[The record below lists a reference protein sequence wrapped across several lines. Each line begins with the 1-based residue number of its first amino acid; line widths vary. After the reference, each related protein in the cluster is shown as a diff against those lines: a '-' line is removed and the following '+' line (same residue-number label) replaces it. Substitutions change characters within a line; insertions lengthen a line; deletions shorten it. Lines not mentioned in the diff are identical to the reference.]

1 MCNPLFFQFL
11 SSYGIC
17 VYLFVYAFL
26 ILSKSLL
33 FCKFPSSETGIPTKS
48 VGFYEK
54 IFKKQLTYMHVGCI
68 VSTDSGIR
76 KAGAEQTQFIE
87 RK

>member
-17 VYLFVYAFL
+17 VYLFVYAFFV
-26 ILSKSLL
+26 LSKSLS
-33 FCKFPSSETGIPTKS
+33 FCKFPSPETGTPTKN

-54 IFKKQLTYMHVGCI
+54 IFKKQLTYMHSGCI
-68 VSTDSGIR
+68 VSTVNRS
-76 KAGAEQTQFIE
+76 
-87 RK
+87 

>member
-17 VYLFVYAFL
+17 VYLFVYAFFV
-26 ILSKSLL
+26 LSKSLS
-33 FCKFPSSETGIPTKS
+33 FCKFSSSETGTPTKN

-54 IFKKQLTYMHVGCI
+54 IFKKTVDLYAFRVYSIHCQQELTA
-68 VSTDSGIR
+68 
-76 KAGAEQTQFIE
+76 K
-87 RK
+87 

>member
-26 ILSKSLL
+26 ILSKSLS
-33 FCKFPSSETGIPTKS
+33 FCKFSSSETGIFTKN

-54 IFKKQLTYMHVGCI
+54 IFKN
-68 VSTDSGIR
+68 S
-76 KAGAEQTQFIE
+76 
-87 RK
+87 

>member
-17 VYLFVYAFL
+17 VYLFVYAFFV
-26 ILSKSLL
+26 LSKSLS
-33 FCKFPSSETGIPTKS
+33 FCKFPSSETGTPTKN

-54 IFKKQLTYMHVGCI
+54 IFKKQLTYMHSGRI
-68 VSTDSGIR
+68 VSTVNRS
-76 KAGAEQTQFIE
+76 
-87 RK
+87 

>member
-17 VYLFVYAFL
+17 VYLFVYAFFV
-26 ILSKSLL
+26 LSKSLS
-33 FCKFPSSETGIPTKS
+33 FCKFFLSETGIPTKN

-54 IFKKQLTYMHVGCI
+54 IFKKQLTYMHSGCI
-68 VSTDSGIR
+68 VSTVNRS
-76 KAGAEQTQFIE
+76 
-87 RK
+87 

>member
-17 VYLFVYAFL
+17 VYLFVYAFFV
-26 ILSKSLL
+26 LSKSLS
-33 FCKFPSSETGIPTKS
+33 FCKFSSSETGTPTKN

-54 IFKKQLTYMHVGCI
+54 IFKKQLTYMHSGCI
-68 VSTDSGIR
+68 VSTVNRS
-76 KAGAEQTQFIE
+76 
-87 RK
+87 

>member
-54 IFKKQLTYMHVGCI
+54 IFKN
-68 VSTDSGIR
+68 S
-76 KAGAEQTQFIE
+76 
-87 RK
+87 

>member
-17 VYLFVYAFL
+17 VYLFVYAFFV
-26 ILSKSLL
+26 LSKLL
-33 FCKFPSSETGIPTKS
+33 SFCKFPSSETGTPTKN

-54 IFKKQLTYMHVGCI
+54 IFKKQLTYMHSGCI
-68 VSTDSGIR
+68 VSTVNRS
-76 KAGAEQTQFIE
+76 
-87 RK
+87 

>member
-17 VYLFVYAFL
+17 VYLFVYAFFV
-26 ILSKSLL
+26 LSKSLS
-33 FCKFPSSETGIPTKS
+33 FCKFPSSETGTPTKN

-54 IFKKQLTYMHVGCI
+54 IFKKQLTYMHSGCI
-68 VSTDSGIR
+68 VSTVNMS
-76 KAGAEQTQFIE
+76 
-87 RK
+87 

>member
-17 VYLFVYAFL
+17 VYLFVYAFFV
-26 ILSKSLL
+26 LSKSLS
-33 FCKFPSSETGIPTKS
+33 FCKFPSSETGTPTEN

-54 IFKKQLTYMHVGCI
+54 IFKK
-68 VSTDSGIR
+68 
-76 KAGAEQTQFIE
+76 
-87 RK
+87 